1 LEYLEKTFWI
11 ILYLMS
17 LKEFLEFELINT
29 GNITITVYHLL
40 IALLILIITRVIL
53 LIIRRIFFRQE
64 KRRRIDRGTSLA
76 IFQLIKYMLWVLA
89 IAFTLDTIGIKITF
103 LLASSAAL
111 MVGLGLGLQKIF
123 QDFVSGISLLIEG
136 TLKVN
141 DVVEIAE
148 GEVGR
153 VKEIN
158 LRTSKLET
166 RDNIIL
172 IVPNSRLINDVVI
185 NWSHIE
191 KKTRFCVKVGVA
203 YGSDVPLVKKVLLE
217 CASNQETIFNNP
229 TPFVRFIDFGNSSL
243 DFELYFWTTETFRV
257 EEIKSNIR
265 YEIDNAFRKNGIR
278 IPFPQRDVH
287 FYPDKT
293 NDK

>member
-1 LEYLEKTFWI
+1 
-11 ILYLMS
+11 MN
-17 LKEFLEFELINT
+17 LKEFLEFEILSTDNFT
-29 GNITITVYHLL
+29 LTVYHLL
-40 IALLILIITRVIL
+40 IALLILVVTRVL
-53 LIIRRIFFRQE
+53 TFIIHRIFNRQE
-64 KRRRIDRGTSLA
+64 KRKRIDHGTSQA
-76 IFQLIKYMLWVLA
+76 IYQLIKYILWVIA
-89 IAFTLDTIGIKITF
+89 IAFTLDTVGIKITF

-111 MVGLGLGLQKIF
+111 LVGLGLGLQNIF

-153 VKEIN
+153 VKEMN

-172 IVPNSRLINDVVI
+172 IVPNSKLINDVVI

-191 KKTRFCVKVGVA
+191 KKTRFRVKVGVA

-217 CASNQETIFNNP
+217 CASNEELIVNSP
-229 TPFVRFIDFGNSSL
+229 PPFVRFVDFGNSSL
-243 DFELYFWTTETFRV
+243 DFELFFWTTETFRV
-257 EEIKSNIR
+257 EDTKSNIR
-265 YEIDNAFRKNGIR
+265 YKIDDAFRKNNIR

-287 FYPDKT
+287 FFPDKT
-293 NDK
+293 ND

>member
-1 LEYLEKTFWI
+1 
-11 ILYLMS
+11 MS
-17 LKEFLEFELINT
+17 LVEFLEFELIST
-29 GNITITVYHLL
+29 EKFTLTVYHLL
-40 IALLILIITRVIL
+40 IALLILVITRVLL
-53 LIIRRIFFRQE
+53 LIIRRIFIRQE
-64 KRRRIDRGTSLA
+64 KRRRIDRGTSQA
-76 IFQLIKYMLWVLA
+76 IYQLIKYVLWVIA
-89 IAFTLDTIGIKITF
+89 IAFTLDTVGIKITF

-153 VKEIN
+153 VKQIN

-166 RDNIIL
+166 RDKIIL
-172 IVPNSRLINDVVI
+172 IVPNSKLINDVVI

-191 KKTRFCVKVGVA
+191 KTTRFRIKVGVA
-203 YGSDVPLVKKVLLE
+203 YGSDIQLVKKVLLE
-217 CASNQETIFNNP
+217 CASNEESVFNDP
-229 TPFVRFIDFGNSSL
+229 PPFVRFVDFGNSSL
-243 DFELYFWTTETFRV
+243 DFELFFWTTETFRV
-257 EEIKSNIR
+257 EDTKSNIR
-265 YEIDNAFRKNGIR
+265 YKIDDAFRKNKIK

-287 FYPDKT
+287 FFPDKT
-293 NDK
+293 NY

>member
-1 LEYLEKTFWI
+1 
-11 ILYLMS
+11 MS
-17 LKEFLEFELINT
+17 IKEFFEIELIST
-29 GNITITVYHLL
+29 DKIQITVFHLL
-40 IALLILIITRVIL
+40 IVFLILIITPIIL
-53 LIIRRIFFRQE
+53 LIIRRIFFKQE
-64 KRRRIDRGTSLA
+64 KRNRIDQGTGQA
-76 IFQLIKYMLWVLA
+76 MYQLIKYVLWV
-89 IAFTLDTIGIKITF
+89 IAVALTLDSIGIKITF

-111 MVGLGLGLQKIF
+111 LVGLGLGLQKIF

-136 TLKVN
+136 TLRVN
-141 DVVEIAE
+141 DVVQIAE

-153 VKEIN
+153 VKQIN

-172 IVPNSRLINDVVI
+172 IVPNSKLINDVVI
-185 NWSHIE
+185 NWSHME

-217 CASNQETIFNNP
+217 CATDQETIFNNP
-229 TPFVRFIDFGNSSL
+229 SPFVRFVDFGNSSL
-243 DFELYFWTTETFRV
+243 DFELFFWTIETFRV
-257 EEIKSNIR
+257 EDTKSNIR
-265 YEIDNAFRKNGIR
+265 FKIDDAFRKNGIR

-293 NDK
+293 NE

>member
-1 LEYLEKTFWI
+1 
-11 ILYLMS
+11 MS
-17 LKEFLEFELINT
+17 IKEFLEFELIST
-29 GNITITVYHLL
+29 AKFKLTIYHLL
-40 IALLILIITRVIL
+40 IALLIVIVTRIIL
-53 LIIRRIFFRQE
+53 LIIRRIFKRQE
-64 KRRRIDRGTSLA
+64 KRNRVDLGTSSS
-76 IFQLIKYMLWVLA
+76 IYQLIKYILWVLA
-89 IAFTLDTIGIKITF
+89 IAFAFDTIGIKITF

-141 DVVEIAE
+141 DIVEIVE

-172 IVPNSRLINDVVI
+172 IVPNSKLINDVVI

-191 KKTRFCVKVGVA
+191 KKTRFSVKVGVA
-203 YGSDVPLVKKVLLE
+203 YGSDVPLVKSVLLE
-217 CASNQETIFNNP
+217 CASEHEFVFTNP
-229 TPFVRFIDFGNSSL
+229 APFVRFLDFGNSSL
-243 DFELYFWTTETFRV
+243 DFELFFWTTETFRV
-257 EEIKSNIR
+257 EDIKSNIR
-265 YEIDNAFRKNGIR
+265 FKIDEAFRKNKIR

-287 FYPDKT
+287 FFPEK
-293 NDK
+293 

>member
-1 LEYLEKTFWI
+1 
-11 ILYLMS
+11 MS
-17 LKEFLEFELINT
+17 LRDFLEFELINT
-29 GNITITVYHLL
+29 EKFSLTVYHLL
-40 IALLILIITRVIL
+40 IALLILIITRVLL

-64 KRRRIDRGTSLA
+64 RRKRIDHGTSQA
-76 IFQLIKYMLWVLA
+76 IYQLIKYILWILA

-141 DVVEIAE
+141 DIVEMEE

-166 RDNIIL
+166 RNNVIL
-172 IVPNSRLINDVVI
+172 IVPNSKLINDVVI

-217 CASNQETIFNNP
+217 CAANEETVFSNP
-229 TPFVRFIDFGNSSL
+229 SPFVRFIDFGNSSL
-243 DFELYFWTTETFRV
+243 DFEVHFWTTETFRV
-257 EEIKSNIR
+257 EDTKSNIR
-265 YEIDNAFRKNGIR
+265 FKIDDAFREHGIR

-287 FYPDKT
+287 FFPNKSDEK
-293 NDK
+293 